1 VVRLPRLNF
10 PPRSWIAFTA
20 RDRYLLETTLLE
32 NGVLMQLEFSWNDAH
47 MLHTALERRSG
58 LQLDLTLTDNTHNV
72 LSVRPNR
79 VSGRVTVRLH
89 HMFLAADARVLDAL
103 AAWISRPKARQA
115 GEVLD
120 AFIRENRHRI
130 RQAPRR
136 PRGVRVRTRGQCFD
150 LKQLFEDVNQ
160 RHFQGSIEAAITWG
174 QMPTVRRRR
183 SIRFGSYSH
192 ELKLIRIHPLLDQPF
207 VPRYFVRYVVFHEM
221 LHAHLGISETES
233 GRRRIHTPEFRALEE
248 VYPDYERALAWQ
260 ENRDHL
266 GRLLR

>member
-1 VVRLPRLNF
+1 
-10 PPRSWIAFTA
+10 
-20 RDRYLLETTLLE
+20 
-32 NGVLMQLEFSWNDAH
+32 MQLEFSWNDAH
-47 MLHTALERRSG
+47 MLHEALERRSG
-58 LQLDLTLTDNTHNV
+58 LRIELTLTDNTHNV

-79 VSGRVTVRLH
+79 ASGRVKVRLH
-89 HMFLAADARVLDAL
+89 HMFLAADAPVLEAL

-130 RQAPRR
+130 RQAPRQ
-136 PRGVRVRTRGQCFD
+136 PRSIRVRTRGQCFD

-160 RHFQGSIEAAITWG
+160 RHFHGRINAAITWG

-207 VPRYFVRYVVFHEM
+207 VPKYFVRYVVFHEM

-233 GRRRIHTPEFRALEE
+233 GRRRIHTPEFRTLEQA
-248 VYPDYERALAWQ
+248 YPDYERALAWQ
-260 ENRDHL
+260 DNRTSL
-266 GRLLR
+266 SRLLR